1 MKTETL
7 QAASDHAV
15 RDYPNESCGLVVSV
29 GRKERYVPCR
39 NVAADP
45 KADFEIH
52 GLDWD
57 AAEELGTITMVVHSH
72 PDTGPHPTESDRLG
86 CEHSKL
92 PWTILAVHA
101 DPSQPEAPP
110 VVVSSHSF
118 APMGYEAPLRGRE
131 FIFGKQDCY
140 TLVQDYYKRELG
152 IELPDFAR
160 TDKFWE
166 RGENLY
172 MDNFA
177 SAGFEEIPAPAQKG
191 DLILMA
197 IRSDIVNH
205 AGIWLGDKDAML
217 HHPYEHLSE
226 RTVYGGYWA
235 ENTRAFIR
243 KVK

>member
-1 MKTETL
+1 MKTATMADA
-7 QAASDHAV
+7 QAHAIAE
-15 RDYPNESCGLVVSV
+15 YPNESCGLVVVV
-29 GRKERYVPCR
+29 GRKEQYVPCR

-45 KADFEIH
+45 KNDFEID
-52 GLDWD
+52 GREW
-57 AAEELGTITMVVHSH
+57 AEAEDLGNITMVVHSH
-72 PDTGPHPTESDRLG
+72 PDTGALPTESDRLG
-86 CEHSKL
+86 CENSGL

-101 DPSQPEAPP
+101 DPSTPEVAPA
-110 VVVSSHSF
+110 VVNSHAF
-118 APMGYEAPLRGRE
+118 APSGYEAPLRSRE

-152 IELPDFAR
+152 IVLPDFER
-160 TDKFWE
+160 KDKFWE
-166 RGENLY
+166 RGEDLY
-172 MDNFA
+172 MENFA
-177 SAGFEEIPAPAQKG
+177 KAGFVEITQPSEPG

-205 AGIWLGDKDAML
+205 AGIWLAEKDAML

-235 ENTRAFIR
+235 ENTRVFIR